1 MIRTM
6 PDTLR
11 LPHAL
16 YRAAQVRALDRTAID
31 IHGIPGIEL
40 MNRAGA
46 AAYRLLR
53 ELWPDRSRVTVLAG
67 GGNNAGDGY
76 VVARLALADGLDVRV
91 LYLAEPGRL
100 KGDAAVAFGAYRDT
114 GGRSEPYRSLP
125 DRCGVVVDALLGT
138 GLERPV
144 EGAWSAAVD
153 AVNGARAPVLAIDI
167 PSGLNADTGAILG
180 TAVRASATISFIG
193 LKQGLFT
200 GAGPDCCGAVRFSA
214 LEIPAVVYSQEV
226 LAARRIDWAQQSRS
240 LAPRRRAAHKGDFG
254 HVLVIGGAPGMS
266 GAARLAGEGALRAGA
281 GAVTVAT
288 SPDHARLLNLAR
300 PELMVTGVEDGA
312 ALGPLIERAKVIAV
326 GPGLGRG
333 TWGRSLWAAVR
344 AVDRPLV
351 VDADALNLLA
361 EEPDPSGGR
370 VPDWILTPH
379 PGEAARLLGCTAAGV
394 GQDRFEAA
402 RELHSRYGGVV
413 VLKGA
418 GTIVHGASHRP
429 PAVCSD
435 GNPGMATPGSGDVL
449 TGVIGGLRAQ
459 GLSAEDAACAGVCLH
474 AAAGDRAALGGE
486 KGLLAG
492 DILDALR
499 AVANGIDGE
508 GVD

>member
-1 MIRTM
+1 M
-6 PDTLR
+6 PDSLR

-67 GGNNAGDGY
+67 GGNNGGDGY

-180 TAVRASATISFIG
+180 TAIRASATISFIG

-240 LAPRRRAAHKGDFG
+240 LTPRRRAAHKGDFG

-281 GAVTVAT
+281 GVVMVAT

-312 ALGPLIERAKVIAV
+312 A
-326 GPGLGRG
+326 
-333 TWGRSLWAAVR
+333 
-344 AVDRPLV
+344 
-351 VDADALNLLA
+351 
-361 EEPDPSGGR
+361 
-370 VPDWILTPH
+370 
-379 PGEAARLLGCTAAGV
+379 
-394 GQDRFEAA
+394 
-402 RELHSRYGGVV
+402 
-413 VLKGA
+413 
-418 GTIVHGASHRP
+418 
-429 PAVCSD
+429 
-435 GNPGMATPGSGDVL
+435 
-449 TGVIGGLRAQ
+449 
-459 GLSAEDAACAGVCLH
+459 
-474 AAAGDRAALGGE
+474 
-486 KGLLAG
+486 
-492 DILDALR
+492 
-499 AVANGIDGE
+499 
-508 GVD
+508 